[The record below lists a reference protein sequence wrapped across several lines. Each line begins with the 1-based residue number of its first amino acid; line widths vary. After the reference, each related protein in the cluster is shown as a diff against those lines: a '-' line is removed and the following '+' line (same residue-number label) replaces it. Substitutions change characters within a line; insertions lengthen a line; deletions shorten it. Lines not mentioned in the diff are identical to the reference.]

1 MPGTVNSLLVLGKF
15 RQLVEEL
22 YGEPKNEEIVGLYF
36 HADIN
41 NHPPVPV
48 KINKK
53 IKKIKKCC
61 NQKDIRNLFVNA
73 SGSQRKSFIK
83 NKKKRETISVD

>member
-1 MPGTVNSLLVLGKF
+1 MPRTVNSLLVLGKF

-22 YGEPKNEEIVGLYF
+22 YGEPKNEEILGLYF

-41 NHPPVPV
+41 NHPPVPM

-53 IKKIKKCC
+53 NKE
-61 NQKDIRNLFVNA
+61 
-73 SGSQRKSFIK
+73 
-83 NKKKRETISVD
+83 NKKMFLIYLVTRRTYETFLLMPQEAKEKSS

>member
-41 NHPPVPV
+41 NHPPVPM

-53 IKKIKKCC
+53 
-61 NQKDIRNLFVNA
+61 NEE
-73 SGSQRKSFIK
+73 
-83 NKKKRETISVD
+83 NKKML